1 MNKGVDM
8 KTFEIVRLH
17 MGDDGLEFVDTIC
30 GPFKTLAKAQ
40 AKFANIIKHTSITG
54 GNWYD
59 LAIRGPV
66 HFYKGL
72 HGNSIRT
79 EFHRTGKEKSE
90 VVCH

>member
-1 MNKGVDM
+1 MKYDM
-8 KTFEIVRLH
+8 KTFEIVRLY
-17 MGDDGLEFVDTIC
+17 MGDDGLEFIETVC
-30 GPFKTLAKAQ
+30 GPFKTLVKAQ
-40 AKFANIIKHTSITG
+40 KEFTKIIKHKSITG

-59 LAIRGPV
+59 LSIRGPV

-79 EFHRTGKEKSE
+79 EFYRTGQEKSE